1 MSNLFDPNYIP
12 TLLSRIIILVIA
24 FSVHEFS
31 HAFIANAFGDDTPR
45 QNGRLTLNPAAHLD
59 LLGSLMLLVAGFG
72 WAKPVPINP
81 YQLQRRSPNAV
92 MWVSLAGPLSN
103 LLLAVLAAIPFRL
116 NLVPL
121 TYSAGMLPSLYIFL
135 LEFIVINL
143 SLMVFNLIPLAPLDG
158 EKIAYSIFPASW
170 ANTMDRIRPYAPVIL
185 LVLVFVLPMVGV
197 DIIGMIM
204 RPAITNL
211 LRLLLG
217 V

>member
-1 MSNLFDPNYIP
+1 MTNLFDPDYIP

-59 LLGSLMLLVAGFG
+59 LMGSLMLLVAGFG

-81 YQLQRRSPNAV
+81 YRLQQRSPNAV
-92 MWVSLAGPLSN
+92 MWVSLAGPGSN

-116 NLVPL
+116 NLVTPSF
-121 TYSAGMLPSLYIFL
+121 TTVMLPSLYIFL
-135 LEFIVINL
+135 LEFLVINL
-143 SLMVFNLIPLAPLDG
+143 SLMVFNLIPLSPLDG
-158 EKIAYSIFPASW
+158 EKIAYRLFPVSW